1 MKALYRRGVS
11 YLEMK
16 EFDFAERDLVA
27 AHKVEPSNRYSS
39 NCNRYFDKEV
49 IIVILL
55 RAVSEALGQVKLRK
69 KREQASMQ
77 AKMSKMFS

>member
-1 MKALYRRGVS
+1 
-11 YLEMK
+11 MK

-27 AHKVEPSNRYSS
+27 AHKVEPSNRYSTNC
-39 NCNRYFDKEV
+39 NCNRYLENEV